1 VTSPQ
6 RSGRGAVPWLT
17 AQSVMFG
24 AMAALLGIVANA
36 MFLDAYGSAWLPATY
51 IAIGFAGI
59 VVSGAIARTAERF
72 DLLGIALSVLGAAA
86 AGLAVAWAVAARGDA
101 PWVSV
106 PLLVLFPIL
115 IQLGFVFIGGQAG
128 RILDIAGIKASF
140 PRIMAGFPVGA
151 VLGGLLGGP
160 LVTLFGRTEH
170 LLFVTALAQAAFA
183 ALLWA
188 TGRRFAAQLASPRS
202 GSRSAVGAG
211 AAARP
216 GAPAAAGADEQP
228 SRPSLR
234 TLLASRFVA
243 LILAYQVLSALGSQ
257 LADFLVYDRATAQ
270 YPDPVDLTQYLAAY
284 TAVMNAVSIGFLFA
298 LAGPL
303 LRRFGLRLG
312 IAANPLVLTVFALG
326 MIAVNALTGGTSL
339 ALLAIVSA
347 GRIADIALTDG
358 TTRTSINA
366 TYQVLPE
373 RARLSVQT
381 AVEGIGVPVAIGISG
396 VLILGL
402 NALPSALVATI
413 VLTTIVCAIWTWVGF
428 RLYREYGPAL
438 VDALQRRP
446 LLLPAADLGMKPEDE
461 ATALRLVSSHDARA
475 MRLGLDLLA
484 ATASPTLA
492 AELAGFAGDPRPEI
506 RLSALA
512 ALATSGDE
520 PARRRLA
527 EDVLASAA
535 STSAAV
541 RLAAARALEALDG
554 PVRAE
559 FASFLEDDDATV
571 RSAALDAVQAGDT
584 FAVAPAIAALED
596 ARSAGAAAGAIGRLG
611 DAVVPSMAE
620 LLDAAGSPVPLL
632 VLRLVRATTTKSA
645 ARDEILRRH
654 VGHRDRELGLLVT
667 ERLVAPEPALEA
679 TAVALD
685 NVMPEDVA
693 HAGRI
698 MAALAAL
705 EAGAADAL
713 DTDEPLRRALTD
725 ELELVR
731 LKVIAGRIARHGSA
745 RLGPVMVELGAGGQ
759 KGALAAEALE
769 VLLSAVES
777 RLVLPLLQPDLAAAE
792 RLRRLQASARESR
805 REIPTDVVSWLQD
818 VVADADDKWA
828 SAWLRA
834 CALYAARGRGVLDR
848 LDVAAARS
856 LGDPIVDEVLGS
868 AGEH

>member
-1 VTSPQ
+1 MTGTQ

-51 IAIGFAGI
+51 VAIGLAGI

-72 DLLGIALSVLGAAA
+72 DLLGIALAVLGAAA
-86 AGLAVAWAVAARGDA
+86 IGLAVAWAVAARGDA
-101 PWVSV
+101 AWVSV

-128 RILDIAGIKASF
+128 RILDIAGIKANF

-170 LLFVTALAQAAFA
+170 LLFVTALAQGAFA

-202 GSRSAVGAG
+202 GSGSAARAG
-211 AAARP
+211 AAP
-216 GAPAAAGADEQP
+216 GAADEQP
-228 SRPSLR
+228 RRSSLR

-257 LADFLVYDRATAQ
+257 LADFLVYDRATSQ
-270 YPDPVDLTQYLAAY
+270 YPDPVDLAQYLAAY
-284 TAVMNAVSIGFLFA
+284 TAVMNAVSIAFLFA

-326 MIAVNALTGGTSL
+326 MIAVNALTGGTSI

-413 VLTTIVCAIWTWVGF
+413 ALTTIVCAIWTWVGF

-446 LLLPAADLGMKPEDE
+446 LLLPAADLGTTPEDE
-461 ATALRLVSSHDARA
+461 AMAVSLVSSHDARA

-484 ATASPTLA
+484 ATASPTLV
-492 AELAGFAGDPRPEI
+492 AELAGLAGDPRPEI

-512 ALATSGDE
+512 GLATSGDE

-527 EDVLASAA
+527 EEMRAGAA
-535 STSAAV
+535 STSPAV

-554 PVRAE
+554 PDRAA
-559 FASFLEDDDATV
+559 FAAILEDGDSTV
-571 RSAALDAVQAGDT
+571 RSAALDAVRAGDP
-584 FAVAPAIAALED
+584 FAVAPVIAALD
-596 ARSAGAAAGAIGRLG
+596 DVRLAGAAAEAIGRLG

-620 LLDAAGSPVPLL
+620 LLDAAGLPVP
-632 VLRLVRATTTKSA
+632 VQVFRLVRAATTKSA
-645 ARDEILRRH
+645 ARDEVLRRH
-654 VGHRDRELGLLVT
+654 VGHRDRELALLVT
-667 ERLVAPEPALEA
+667 ERLIAPEPALDA
-679 TAVALD
+679 TALALD
-685 NVMPEDVA
+685 DVLLEDLA

-705 EAGAADAL
+705 EASAGDRRE
-713 DTDEPLRRALTD
+713 TDEPLRRALAD

-731 LKVIAGRIARHGSA
+731 LKVIAGRIASHGSA
-745 RLGPVMVELGAGGQ
+745 RLGPVMLELGAGGP

-769 VLLSAVES
+769 VLLSPAES
-777 RLVLPLLQPDLAAAE
+777 RHVLPLLQPGLTAPE
-792 RLRRLQASARESR
+792 RLRRLQVSSR
-805 REIPTDVVSWLQD
+805 DSQGEVPTDVVGWLRD
-818 VVADADDKWA
+818 LVADGDGKWA

-848 LDVAAARS
+848 LDVTAARS
-856 LGDPIVDEVLGS
+856 LGDPVVDEVLGS
-868 AGEH
+868 SA